1 MHFFNLKNVKMSIS
15 NEKRQLTIQL
25 RRPSGR
31 PILDELFEIRYG
43 AVAVHLKLRLAL
55 PFIKEFAIIAK
66 KSSLEK
72 KVQALEG
79 IFKIT
84 LCNNYSFFAI
94 SK

>member
-1 MHFFNLKNVKMSIS
+1 MHFFNLKNVKMSIL
-15 NEKRQLTIQL
+15 NEKRQLTIPL

-31 PILDELFEIRYG
+31 PILDELFEISYG

-55 PFIKEFAIIAK
+55 PFIKEFAIIVK

-72 KVQALEG
+72 KSRLLRA
-79 IFKIT
+79 F
-84 LCNNYSFFAI
+84 